1 MIAQHPAEQIA
12 VCFIE
17 MASTT
22 FGEPLVLLF
31 VARAAFGEPL
41 TAFCVA
47 GAAFGQA
54 VLACFVAGAR
64 NLKPQVPERVA
75 KRSIVTLKSNVMF
88 VFRGR
93 RKTQVKIVTLD
104 ALKKEDFFFAFCA
117 LPTL

>member
-12 VCFIE
+12 GCFIE
-17 MASTT
+17 MASAT

-54 VLACFVAGAR
+54 GIQTRCQNEHVLCLLWMAVCNVNRNIGIQRYAR
-64 NLKPQVPERVA
+64 FPWQVQD
-75 KRSIVTLKSNVMF
+75 KS
-88 VFRGR
+88 R
-93 RKTQVKIVTLD
+93 RR
-104 ALKKEDFFFAFCA
+104 
-117 LPTL
+117 